1 MLPDLLNRL
10 PRSAQTGATMTD
22 RPSDTAP
29 LSRRAAIGGGLMLG
43 FLALLAVGLLALVLL
58 GRPANAPG
66 AGAAATPTA
75 DPASFAYAEAIPAPP
90 LELTDQDGQPF
101 TLASQRGRPVL
112 AFFGYTHCPDVCPVT
127 VGVVNE
133 VLAAVGEGPRAVF
146 TSIDPER
153 DDATA
158 MKSYLT
164 YLPKAYVGLS
174 GTPAEVRRN
183 ADLWGVKYAK
193 IEQGSA
199 GGYAMAHT
207 ADIFLVDAQGMLRA
221 HFPFGTAAEPMI
233 EAVQALLAETPPS
246 AAASVSPIAPS
257 APATPAAP
265 SAVPTAAPSTA
276 PSTAALPTP
285 APATSSAPAS
295 PATAAVQLYPEIV
308 STSIWAQPGDPVIMR
323 VVDGNGTKLD
333 GSVPLS
339 VQLTQFDGTPVGGPV
354 TASALLPEGAKQH
367 FFVAPL
373 DIPSPGA
380 WKLRVTAGESKG
392 DITIQALDPG
402 GSLPIGARAPDID
415 TPTLDDVG
423 GVVRAVT
430 TQPNPD
436 LRLSKTSTADA
447 RAMGKPYVIVIDS
460 ARFKVSPEC
469 GRALTM
475 IRFLLDRWGQDAV
488 FVHLEPFEYQVITEE
503 PVLSGS
509 LTDPPMN
516 KYSRAFGLGDATWP
530 GTKMPWIF
538 VVDGNGIVRA
548 KYTGI
553 VGSADVDVI
562 LTQIKAEQGQAA
574 G

>member
-1 MLPDLLNRL
+1 
-10 PRSAQTGATMTD
+10 MTD

-58 GRPANAPG
+58 GRPASAPG

-112 AFFGYTHCPDVCPVT
+112 VFFGYTHCPDVCPAT

-133 VLAAVGEGPRAVF
+133 VLAAVGDGPRAVF

-153 DDATA
+153 DDVAA

-183 ADLWGVKYAK
+183 ADAWGVKYAR

-246 AAASVSPIAPS
+246 GRGLGRRRAVDALAAPADAAPARRHRRRPRRR
-257 APATPAAP
+257 APAT
-265 SAVPTAAPSTA
+265 
-276 PSTAALPTP
+276 
-285 APATSSAPAS
+285 

-308 STSIWAQPGDPVIMR
+308 STSIWAEPGDPVILR
-323 VVDGNGTKLD
+323 VVDSNGAKLD

-339 VQLTQFDGTPVGGPV
+339 VQLAQSDGTPVGGPV
-354 TASALLPEGAKQH
+354 TASAVLPEGARQH
-367 FFVAPL
+367 VLRGADGHPL
-373 DIPSPGA
+373 
-380 WKLRVTAGESKG
+380 AG
-392 DITIQALDPG
+392 
-402 GSLPIGARAPDID
+402 
-415 TPTLDDVG
+415 
-423 GVVRAVT
+423 
-430 TQPNPD
+430 
-436 LRLSKTSTADA
+436 RL
-447 RAMGKPYVIVIDS
+447 
-460 ARFKVSPEC
+460 E
-469 GRALTM
+469 
-475 IRFLLDRWGQDAV
+475 
-488 FVHLEPFEYQVITEE
+488 
-503 PVLSGS
+503 
-509 LTDPPMN
+509 
-516 KYSRAFGLGDATWP
+516 
-530 GTKMPWIF
+530 
-538 VVDGNGIVRA
+538 
-548 KYTGI
+548 
-553 VGSADVDVI
+553 
-562 LTQIKAEQGQAA
+562 AA
-574 G
+574 A